1 MRAAALLLSAVLMI
15 ASSPAPAERLTIER
29 LFADPALTGPSPRAV
44 ELAPDGSRVTFLKGR
59 DDDQHQLDLWE
70 FKVADGKTRRL
81 VDSRRLL
88 PHEQLSDAEQAR
100 RERARTAG
108 LHGIVDYG
116 WSPDSK
122 RLLFPLGD
130 ALYVYSLHAAQP
142 DGALKKLA
150 DGAVIDPRVSPA
162 GGYVSYVR
170 NQNLYVIELASGVTR
185 QLTRDGG
192 GTIHNAEAEFVA
204 QEEMDQFSGYWWAP
218 DDSAI
223 AFKRYDEAP
232 VPIARRFEIHADRA
246 EVIEQRYPAA
256 GQPNVRLALGLVSPA
271 GGEARWIALGGDSDI
286 YLPRVDWSPDA
297 RFLAFQRQSRNQQAL
312 DLVRVDAATLAQ
324 KLLLTERSSTWIN
337 LHDDL
342 RFLATSPGFVWSS
355 ERSGYKHL
363 YLYDLD
369 GQLLRP
375 LTTGDWPVDG
385 LLAVDEAA
393 GVLYF
398 DANRDAV
405 IDRQVYRVH
414 LDGSDAGHPQ
424 RISQRDG
431 QHKVEFA
438 KSASLYVDS
447 FASPS
452 TPPQVSVHAADGRRL
467 AWIEENRLDGS
478 HPFAPYRDAAVIPEF
493 GHLAAEDGQALYYRM
508 YKPAGFDRTHRYP
521 VMLFFYGGPTAQLV
535 TRGWID
541 PFSEFMA
548 QQGYVVFT
556 LDNRGMARRG
566 RAFADPIYRRLG
578 EIEVRDQLAGIRW
591 LRQQPFVDAR
601 RIGTFGWSYGGYLSL
616 MMLAKA
622 SGELAGGVAVA
633 PVTDWSL
640 YDTHYTERYLS
651 TPQANA
657 EGYRHSA
664 VLDAL
669 PGLTAPLLLAHGMA
683 DDNVLFTNSTQ
694 LMAALQQQGTQFQL
708 MTYPGGKH
716 GLSTPAMKTH
726 VYTAIWRFFEER
738 VKGRPAAP

>member
-44 ELAPDGSRVTFLKGR
+44 KLAPDGSRVTFLKGR

-256 GQPNVRLALGLVSPA
+256 GQPNVRLALA
-271 GGEARWIALGGDSDI
+271 I
-286 YLPRVDWSPDA
+286 
-297 RFLAFQRQSRNQQAL
+297 
-312 DLVRVDAATLAQ
+312 
-324 KLLLTERSSTWIN
+324 ST
-337 LHDDL
+337 
-342 RFLATSPGFVWSS
+342 
-355 ERSGYKHL
+355 
-363 YLYDLD
+363 
-369 GQLLRP
+369 
-375 LTTGDWPVDG
+375 
-385 LLAVDEAA
+385 
-393 GVLYF
+393 
-398 DANRDAV
+398 
-405 IDRQVYRVH
+405 
-414 LDGSDAGHPQ
+414 
-424 RISQRDG
+424 
-431 QHKVEFA
+431 
-438 KSASLYVDS
+438 
-447 FASPS
+447 
-452 TPPQVSVHAADGRRL
+452 
-467 AWIEENRLDGS
+467 
-478 HPFAPYRDAAVIPEF
+478 
-493 GHLAAEDGQALYYRM
+493 
-508 YKPAGFDRTHRYP
+508 
-521 VMLFFYGGPTAQLV
+521 
-535 TRGWID
+535 
-541 PFSEFMA
+541 
-548 QQGYVVFT
+548 
-556 LDNRGMARRG
+556 
-566 RAFADPIYRRLG
+566 IYR
-578 EIEVRDQLAGIRW
+578 
-591 LRQQPFVDAR
+591 
-601 RIGTFGWSYGGYLSL
+601 
-616 MMLAKA
+616 
-622 SGELAGGVAVA
+622 
-633 PVTDWSL
+633 
-640 YDTHYTERYLS
+640 H
-651 TPQANA
+651 
-657 EGYRHSA
+657 
-664 VLDAL
+664 
-669 PGLTAPLLLAHGMA
+669 
-683 DDNVLFTNSTQ
+683 
-694 LMAALQQQGTQFQL
+694 
-708 MTYPGGKH
+708 
-716 GLSTPAMKTH
+716 
-726 VYTAIWRFFEER
+726 
-738 VKGRPAAP
+738 